1 MGTGKPFLVD
11 YCKRGTT
18 KCKRCKKQISRGE
31 LRIGKSTQ
39 FKNKYIFQYLHTQ
52 CAFESFKKARLAANT
67 ITGIDDID
75 GFDLINDDDRV
86 LILQMIDN
94 TKTERKRP
102 FDEPKDTLRKSK
114 RIPFP
119 SELGYR
125 PRLSSVKASTLKIMY
140 TNADQLTPS
149 KKMELIKRIELH
161 KPLVVAVCEAKPKNS
176 KEHSLLDYDIPNFTL
191 HPTNLDK
198 KDVGRGIAIYSHE
211 SIDRS
216 VIQVKSEVAFNEA
229 CMLEVRLRGGDT
241 LLLGCCYRS
250 PTKTATS
257 DNNNNNLNAFLKWV
271 AERKHSH
278 KCIMGDFNYKRVN
291 WATCSTTESENSDES
306 KFLDTLRDS
315 FLHQQVGKP
324 TRRRGNDEPSL
335 LDLVLT
341 NEAMQVSNLCHLS
354 PLGKSDHDVL
364 VFDYHGY
371 LDYTKPKEKFVYERA
386 DYSAMRN
393 DPTNTTW
400 CEEFMRSA
408 QFTTL
413 RELWNNLKHRIHEL
427 RKKHVPTSKV
437 SLRSWKKGSFPLDE
451 KTREAIRIKDKKHR
465 LWMNTSGV
473 TERQLAKDEYT
484 KARNKANSLLRRAKR
499 TFERGVANDAKTI
512 PKRFW
517 YHARRKLK
525 TKTGIPPLLADVMDK
540 ESLRYDDAEK
550 AEILQRQFLSVFSPE
565 EDTVATLPASV
576 NVEIGNIIIGVEA
589 VRDMLKNINVNKS
602 LGPDDIHPRILHELA
617 DILSAPITI
626 LFNRSIQGEELP
638 DDWKLQFVSPI
649 YKKGQRSLAENY
661 RPISL
666 TCILCK
672 ILESMVRT
680 EVLTHLLTNNVLST
694 RQFGFINGRSTTL
707 QLLHFLDLCTQSIV
721 QGNVVDTIY
730 FDFKKA
736 FDMVPHKRLV
746 AKLESYGI
754 KGKLLRWIEEFLTGR
769 QQYVIVNGEKSS
781 PGRVTSGIPQ
791 GTVLGPLLF
800 VVYINDILENLSAE
814 GFLFADDTKI
824 FRAITSRD
832 DSLNLQSD
840 IDALEKWSKKWGM
853 EFNRKKCH
861 VLSLGKFENTKHTH
875 RYQLGGD
882 EIEHVFMEKDLGITI
897 DSELT
902 YEEHIANKVRVANG
916 IVGLMRRS
924 FSYLD
929 PMSFKK
935 LFCAF
940 VRPHLEYGQSVW
952 APHLQKNINA
962 LEKVQIRATKL
973 VDGLKNLEYEER
985 LRRCDLTTLRFRRM
999 RGDMIEMWKHFNVYD
1014 RDILS
1019 PSFTPNE
1026 RPVRNGNHKF
1036 QLYQRRS
1043 GDGERGVQTNS
1054 YYFRTTEMWNGLPTS
1069 VVESK
1074 TVDSFKNNLD
1084 KAWEDHPMKYQ
1095 HQSNL

>member
-1 MGTGKPFLVD
+1 M
-11 YCKRGTT
+11 
-18 KCKRCKKQISRGE
+18 
-31 LRIGKSTQ
+31 
-39 FKNKYIFQYLHTQ
+39 
-52 CAFESFKKARLAANT
+52 
-67 ITGIDDID
+67 
-75 GFDLINDDDRV
+75 
-86 LILQMIDN
+86 
-94 TKTERKRP
+94 
-102 FDEPKDTLRKSK
+102 
-114 RIPFP
+114 
-119 SELGYR
+119 
-125 PRLSSVKASTLKIMY
+125 
-140 TNADQLTPS
+140 
-149 KKMELIKRIELH
+149 
-161 KPLVVAVCEAKPKNS
+161 
-176 KEHSLLDYDIPNFTL
+176 
-191 HPTNLDK
+191 
-198 KDVGRGIAIYSHE
+198 
-211 SIDRS
+211 
-216 VIQVKSEVAFNEA
+216 
-229 CMLEVRLRGGDT
+229 
-241 LLLGCCYRS
+241 
-250 PTKTATS
+250 
-257 DNNNNNLNAFLKWV
+257 
-271 AERKHSH
+271 
-278 KCIMGDFNYKRVN
+278 
-291 WATCSTTESENSDES
+291 
-306 KFLDTLRDS
+306 
-315 FLHQQVGKP
+315 
-324 TRRRGNDEPSL
+324 
-335 LDLVLT
+335 
-341 NEAMQVSNLCHLS
+341 
-354 PLGKSDHDVL
+354 
-364 VFDYHGY
+364 
-371 LDYTKPKEKFVYERA
+371 YERA

-427 RKKHVPTSKV
+427 RKQYVPTSKV

-875 RYQLGGD
+875 RYHLGGD
-882 EIEHVFMEKDLGITI
+882 EIEHVFTEKDLGITI

-902 YEEHIANKVRVANG
+902 YEEHVANKIRVANG

-962 LEKVQIRATKL
+962 IEKVQIRATKL

-1036 QLYQRRS
+1036 QLYQRRP

-1054 YYFRTTEMWNGLPTS
+1054 YYFRTTEIWNGLPTF

-1074 TVDSFKNNLD
+1074 TIDSFKNNLD
-1084 KAWEDHPMKYQ
+1084 RAWADHPMKYQ